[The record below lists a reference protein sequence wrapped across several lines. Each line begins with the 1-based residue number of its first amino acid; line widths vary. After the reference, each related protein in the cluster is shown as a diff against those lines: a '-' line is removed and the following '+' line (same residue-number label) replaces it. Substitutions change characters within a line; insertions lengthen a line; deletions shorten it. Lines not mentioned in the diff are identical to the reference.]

1 MRSFRRVW
9 GRGKDGGRVNGTG
22 RDRGR
27 PARYQLDNASAV
39 IKGAV
44 FGLRQPDGSP
54 MPGPCVPAKR
64 HAGLDTAFLV
74 LTLFSLDPA
83 KLKFQ
88 Q

>member
-1 MRSFRRVW
+1 M
-9 GRGKDGGRVNGTG
+9 NGTG
-22 RDRGR
+22 PDRGR
-27 PARYQLDNASAV
+27 IARYQLDNASAV

-44 FGLRQPDGSP
+44 FGLPQPDGSP

-64 HAGLDTAFLV
+64 HAGLDMAFLV